1 MELRV
6 WAPKARQVDVDL
18 TGPSGRQSGE
28 HAKPR
33 PMAPASGGWWSLD
46 SPDVK
51 PGVDYAFRLDEGDP
65 LPDPRS
71 PWQPE
76 GVHGPSRVVDH
87 AAFKWTDREWRG
99 MHLPSAVLYELHI
112 GTFSAEGTF
121 DGAIRRLDHLVDLGI
136 TAVEVMPVAEFSGE
150 RNWGYDGV
158 DLYAP
163 HHAYGGPTGFKRFVD
178 TCHRRGLGVVLDV
191 VYNHLGPEGNHL
203 PRFGPYFTDFYATP
217 WGSAVNFDQR
227 GSHEVRRFMIDSAL
241 TWLRDYHLDGL
252 RLDAVHALIDTSAVH
267 VLEQLSVEVEELA
280 AEVGRPLHLIA
291 ESDLNDPRIIRGRE
305 VGGHGLHAQWSDDLH
320 HALHALLTGETNG
333 YYEDFGSLDDVADA
347 LEEAWIYAGRYSRH
361 RDRVHGRPHG
371 GLPGWK
377 FLAYL
382 QNHDQVGNR
391 AIGDRISHDVSLAR
405 VKVGAALYLLS
416 PFLPMVFQGE
426 EWAASTP
433 FQYFTGHEDRE
444 LGRAVAQG
452 RRSEFASFGW
462 TADEVPDP
470 QDPATFE
477 RSKLQWKE
485 LKRQPHAD
493 VLEWY
498 QSLIHLRRATP
509 DLADGRLDLVRV
521 HADDDACTL
530 IVERGEITIVANLG
544 VDEHK
549 VELASDRGVTALLVS
564 DGDIEVGTRAV
575 TLPPDTVVVLGP

>member
-6 WAPKARQVDVDL
+6 WAPKAREVEVE
-18 TGPSGRQSGE
+18 TSGKR
-28 HAKPR
+28 R
-33 PMAPASGGWWSLD
+33 PMAESGEGWWSA
-46 SPDVK
+46 DVPELK
-51 PGVDYAFRLDEGDP
+51 HGVDYAFRIDDGDP

-71 PWQPE
+71 PWQPA
-76 GVHGPSRVVDH
+76 GVHGPSRAYDH
-87 AAFKWTDREWRG
+87 ASFKWGDRDWRG

-112 GTFSAEGTF
+112 GTFSPEGTF
-121 DGAIRRLDHLVDLGI
+121 DGAIKRLDHLVELGV
-136 TAVEVMPVAEFSGE
+136 TAVEVLPVAEFSGD

-163 HHAYGGPTGFKRFVD
+163 HHAYGGPAGFKRFVD
-178 TCHRRGLGVVLDV
+178 ACHARGLGVVLDV

-203 PRFGPYFTDFYATP
+203 GRFGPYFTDFYSTP
-217 WGSAVNFDQR
+217 WGSAVNYDQA
-227 GSHEVRRFMIDSAL
+227 GSPEVRRFVIDNAL
-241 TWLRDYHLDGL
+241 LWLRDYHVDGL
-252 RLDAVHALIDTSAVH
+252 RLDAVHAIIDTSAIH
-267 VLEQLSVEVEELA
+267 LLEQLAVEVEELA

-291 ESDLNDPRIIRGRE
+291 ESDLNDPRMIRGRE
-305 VGGHGLHAQWSDDLH
+305 AGGYGLDAQWSDDLH

-347 LEEAWIYAGRYSRH
+347 LEEAWIYAGRYSAH

-391 AIGDRISHDVSLAR
+391 AIGDRISHTIPLPRA
-405 VKVGAALYLLS
+405 KVGAALYLLS
-416 PFLPMVFQGE
+416 AFVPMVFQGE
-426 EWAASTP
+426 EWAASSP

-444 LGRAVAQG
+444 LGRLVAQG

-462 TADEVPDP
+462 KADDVPDP

-485 LKRQPHAD
+485 LRRRPHSEM
-493 VLEWY
+493 LEWY
-498 QSLIHLRRATP
+498 RALIHLRRATP
-509 DLADGRLDLVRV
+509 DLADGRLDLVKVR
-521 HADDDACTL
+521 ADDEACTL
-530 IVERGEITIVANLG
+530 VVERGAVTLVANLG
-544 VDEHK
+544 PDEQK
-549 VELASDRGVTALLVS
+549 VELPSERGVTALLVS
-564 DGDIEVGTRAV
+564 DDAIEVGPRGV
-575 TLPPDTVVVLGP
+575 TLPPDSVAVLGP